1 MKIRTEISDTEEI
14 VIRCKERNNRIKEL
28 EAAIDAALTC
38 GDEII
43 LESDSA
49 EHFIPRNSILF
60 FESSDGKVYA
70 HTAKAIYKAPHKL
83 FELEL
88 IMPPSFVR
96 ISKSAIVNIAHIE
109 SIRRELVGNGEL
121 TFKDSDKRIYF
132 SRNYYKLL
140 QYKIEEMRF
149 LK

>member
-14 VIRCKERNNRIKEL
+14 VIRCRERNNRIREL
-28 EAAIDAALTC
+28 ESAIDAALKC
-38 GDEII
+38 GDDIT

-49 EHFIPRNSILF
+49 EHFIPRSKILF
-60 FESSDGKVYA
+60 FESSGGKVYA
-70 HTAKAIYKAPHKL
+70 HTTNGIYKAQYKL

-88 IMPPSFVR
+88 MLPPSFVR
-96 ISKSAIVNIAHIE
+96 ISKSAIVNISHIE
-109 SIRRELVGNGEL
+109 SIKRELVGNGEL
-121 TFKDSDKRIYF
+121 TFRDSDKRIYF

-149 LK
+149 GK